1 MKTRRLPDT
10 DLAIFASLDQGEPL
24 ERALRAYKAGGG
36 AWSYDP
42 VKQSSGDILAARAP
56 FYEPVAPI
64 AWSKIERQIR
74 QACLKGAKQIES
86 NVQVGKVLYDSGRSL
101 HWSAVSFPMGY
112 LPTGVGGGVRYWHD
126 IVIVVDGR
134 AIIPFFDFR
143 RGRGVASAAVRKIVF
158 SMQNI
163 WIRDRHADLANA
175 RLGVFRFP
183 TVEKERY
190 LNIHLH
196 DDGDLLSFEELDAR
210 VRVVYETWS
219 RICAERSASPGLPRT
234 ATPFG
239 F

>member
-10 DLAIFASLDQGEPL
+10 DLAIFASLDEGEPL
-24 ERALRAYKAGGG
+24 ERALRAFKAGGG

-42 VKQSSGDILAARAP
+42 VKQSSGDILAAKAP
-56 FYEPVAPI
+56 LYEPAAPI
-64 AWSKIERQIR
+64 AWSKIRRQISR
-74 QACLKGAKQIES
+74 ACLKGAKQLES
-86 NVQVGKVLYDSGRSL
+86 NVQVGKILYDSGQSM
-101 HWSAVSFPMGY
+101 HWSAVSLPMGH

-126 IVIVVDGR
+126 IVIIADGQ

-143 RGRGVASAAVRKIVF
+143 RGRGVANPGIRKIVF

-163 WIRDRHADLANA
+163 WVRDRHADLANA
-175 RLGVFRFP
+175 RLAVFRFP
-183 TVEKERY
+183 TIGEERY
-190 LNIHLH
+190 LKIHLH
-196 DDGDLLSFEELDAR
+196 DDGDLLSFEELDRR

-219 RICAERSASPGLPRT
+219 RICVERTASPGAPKT